1 MVMCMQNKSN
11 ETDTVCRDES
21 QHGRYIAKVCQV
33 LYLFVSLLSVNV
45 RGKGVEMFGSSLPGY
60 SRWLPIDVR
69 RELVPALGWL
79 YLQVRPAA
87 SALVDLAD
95 LRMGQ
100 PDLSSCIFYP
110 LCRWDNIKKK
120 IIFFFKI
127 FFQNFLSV
135 KFFFTSEKFQF
146 FFTFLAA
153 TSSFIRGSF
162 RPCVCVSVTFCGTFY
177 AKDGR
182 SLK

>member
-1 MVMCMQNKSN
+1 MQNKSN

-21 QHGRYIAKVCQV
+21 QHGRYIAKVCHV

-45 RGKGVEMFGSSLPGY
+45 RGKGVEMFESSLPGY
-60 SRWLPIDVR
+60 SRWLPIDLR
-69 RELVPALGWL
+69 RELVTALRWL

-87 SALVDLAD
+87 SALVDLVD

-120 IIFFFKI
+120 SIFFFKI
-127 FFQNFLSV
+127 FFQNFKSRIFFYKRKNL
-135 KFFFTSEKFQF
+135 KIFFFLNF
-146 FFTFLAA
+146 FF
-153 TSSFIRGSF
+153 
-162 RPCVCVSVTFCGTFY
+162 
-177 AKDGR
+177 
-182 SLK
+182 